1 MLLNIS
7 KKNDEE
13 WDLNISF
20 DNTDDT
26 QSNLEDC
33 LDLVEML
40 EWNKDLLQKAMN
52 SVLENFGQ
60 SFFANLYQKLV
71 EQRINKDS
79 EDDDDLSS
87 IQIPIYSTV
96 FIDGHA

>member
-7 KKNDEE
+7 KKEGED
-13 WDLNISF
+13 WDLIISF
-20 DNTDDT
+20 EDKEDT
-26 QSNLEDC
+26 PSNLEDC
-33 LDLVEML
+33 LDLVEMM
-40 EWNKDLLQKAMN
+40 EWNKDLLQKVMN

-60 SFFANLYQKLV
+60 SFFATLYQKLV

-79 EDDDDLSS
+79 EDEDDISS